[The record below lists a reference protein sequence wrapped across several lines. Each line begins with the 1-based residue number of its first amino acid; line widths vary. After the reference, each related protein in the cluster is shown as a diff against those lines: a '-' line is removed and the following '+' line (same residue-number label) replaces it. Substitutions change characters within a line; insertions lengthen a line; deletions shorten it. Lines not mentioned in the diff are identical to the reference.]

1 MKIEDHWEDA
11 FLYYIQFKVK
21 QDNKVRTIR
30 KSIVIYSSLTDLE
43 VNKLIFSRFN
53 NVESVVSVESYED
66 VLLIKK

>member
-11 FLYYIQFKVK
+11 FLYYVQFKVK
-21 QDNKVRTIR
+21 QDKKLRTIR

-43 VNKLIFSRFN
+43 VHNLIFSRFN
-53 NVESVVSVESYED
+53 NVESVESVEWYDE